1 MSMVVERKV
10 IIKDILQK
18 SPCENC
24 NICVRLRL
32 LEMGLV
38 PGQKIRIKKFRDDL
52 WTITL
57 LDENEMSISTLGL
70 RKEEAERMLL
80 EEDCVV
86 SLV

>member
-1 MSMVVERKV
+1 MVVERKV